1 MLLGDVFPDFE
12 AETSIGKLKFW
23 DWSRGSWTI
32 LFSHP
37 ADYTPVCT
45 TELARVAKLTG
56 EFAARNI
63 KVIALS
69 IDSAESH
76 LGWIKD
82 IKKYGGLDESADFPF
97 PIIADENRQLA
108 TQFGMLDPNE
118 ISAKTGLPLTA
129 RTVFVIDQD
138 HKLRLS
144 LLYPATTGRSF
155 DEILRAV
162 DSLLLTEKF
171 KVATPADWKVG
182 DKCMVQPSVP
192 DADLATLFPNGV
204 ERVEVPSGK
213 GYIRLT
219 PQPDAK

>member
-1 MLLGDVFPDFE
+1 MKLGDVFPDFE
-12 AETSIGKLKFW
+12 AETSDGKIKFW
-23 DWSRGSWTI
+23 EWSKDSWSI
-32 LFSHP
+32 IFSHP

-45 TELARVAKLTG
+45 TELARVAKLAG
-56 EFAARNI
+56 DFAKRNI

-69 IDSAESH
+69 IDSVDSH
-76 LGWIKD
+76 VGWIKD
-82 IKKYGGLDESADFPF
+82 IKKYSGMQESDKFPY
-97 PIIADENRQLA
+97 PIIADQDRSLA

-118 ISAKTGLPLTA
+118 ISGKTGLPLTA
-129 RTVFVIDQD
+129 RAVFVIDPS

-162 DSLLLTEKF
+162 DSLLLTEEF

-192 DADLATLFPNGV
+192 DSALPEMFPKGV
-204 ERVEVPSGK
+204 EKVEVPSGK
-213 GYIRLT
+213 GYIRMT
-219 PQPDAK
+219 PQPNVD